1 MVIVCLPNCCCG
13 SFARA
18 RVVLLSPNDLLS
30 TIGCAASLIGRRM
43 LIEVKDHGPYGGI
56 GMSGRVNPVV
66 RILFCEARRLRNQRL
81 GDTALQRFGQEVPR
95 TPGFSPL
102 RSQLLWPGHS
112 CPRGPA

>member
-30 TIGCAASLIGRRM
+30 TLGCAASLIGRRM

-56 GMSGRVNPVV
+56 GMSGRVNPLF
-66 RILFCEARRLRNQRL
+66 RILFSQARRFGNQRSGAPHL
-81 GDTALQRFGQEVPR
+81 RPFGPEGPR
-95 TPGFSPL
+95 TSRL
-102 RSQLLWPGHS
+102 
-112 CPRGPA
+112 